1 MITFRQPPKSLNMT
15 TLGAVKTSLEIPTAT
30 TVDDT
35 FLNTLIERV
44 SEEIVTFTNRDF
56 ARAFITE
63 KLESDT
69 TTRML
74 LDYTP
79 VAFIDKIFF
88 KDVEVTDL
96 KNISILDADAG
107 IIINRD
113 FWRNTF
119 FGIGIEASKRP
130 QDGLPDHQIDYTAG
144 FLMPD
149 DDISQNTD
157 ISADSSDN
165 SFNIVSAEFPL
176 LVAGDLVKVSGFVA
190 AANNNT
196 FIVVS
201 RTATKVIVS
210 ATLVTEAASP
220 AIDFNSR
227 TFPREIEQAA
237 IEVVTSLFRDR
248 LRNKNIK
255 SEKLGDHSVSFFGG
269 DVTVKT
275 ASLVSTSLGR
285 WTRPL

>member
-15 TLGAVKTSLEIPTAT
+15 TLGAVKTSLEI
-30 TVDDT
+30 TVTDDDT
-35 FLNTLIERV
+35 FLTTLIERV

-56 ARAFITE
+56 ARAFVTE
-63 KLESDT
+63 KLEAAGK
-69 TTRML
+69 TRLL

-79 VAFIDKIFF
+79 IALIDAVFF
-88 KDVEVTDL
+88 QEVQLTDIT
-96 KNISILDADAG
+96 NISIFDADAG
-107 IIINRD
+107 IILNRD
-113 FWRNTF
+113 HWDNTF
-119 FGIGIEASKRP
+119 FGIGIEPSKRP

-149 DDISQNTD
+149 DDISQSTD

-165 SFNIVSAEFPL
+165 SFNIVNAEFPL

-190 AANNNT
+190 EANNDT
-196 FIVVS
+196 FTVVS

-210 ATLVTEAASP
+210 ATLVTEAAGP
-220 AIDFNSR
+220 TIDFNSR

-255 SEKLGDHSVSFFGG
+255 SEKIGDHSVSFFGG
-269 DVTVKT
+269 NVSVKAAT
-275 ASLVSTSLGR
+275 LVSMSLGR

>member
-1 MITFRQPPKSLNMT
+1 MT
-15 TLGAVKTSLEIPTAT
+15 TLGAVKTSLEITVT
-30 TVDDT
+30 TDDT
-35 FLNTLIERV
+35 FLTTLIERV

-56 ARAFITE
+56 ARAFVTE
-63 KLESDT
+63 KLEAVGK
-69 TTRML
+69 TRLL

-79 VAFIDKIFF
+79 IALIDKVFF

-96 KNISILDADAG
+96 TNISILDADAG
-107 IIINRD
+107 IILNRN

-119 FGIGIEASKRP
+119 LGIGIEAAKRP

-149 DDISQNTD
+149 DDISQSTD

-176 LVAGDLVKVSGFVA
+176 LVAGDLVKVSGFVDP
-190 AANNNT
+190 ANNGT
-196 FIVVS
+196 FTVVS
-201 RTATKVIVS
+201 RTAAKVIVN
-210 ATLVTEAASP
+210 ATLVTEAATP

-227 TFPREIEQAA
+227 TFPKEIEQAA

-255 SEKLGDHSVSFFGG
+255 SEKIGDHSVSFFGG
-269 DVTVKT
+269 NVTVKT
-275 ASLVSTSLGR
+275 ASLASTSLGR